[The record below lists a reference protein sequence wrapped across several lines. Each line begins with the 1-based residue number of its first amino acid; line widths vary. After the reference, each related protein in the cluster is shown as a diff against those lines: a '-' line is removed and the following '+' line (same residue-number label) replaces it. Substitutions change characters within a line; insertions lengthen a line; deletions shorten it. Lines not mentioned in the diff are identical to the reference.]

1 VRGDAAGGVG
11 LGIGSYTRCPK
22 PDTRKEVNQMSYMV
36 KMRVGGV
43 DYVGNGL
50 RFSTEEE
57 ARDYG
62 VALAGRWT
70 VFRDW
75 VVECDHQYNPSRS
88 CGVNVCYDCL
98 DHEGLALCF
107 CGWARSGGD
116 GRRQLEE
123 MGENIEEE

>member
-1 VRGDAAGGVG
+1 M
-11 LGIGSYTRCPK
+11 SYILMVEVEG
-22 PDTRKEVNQMSYMV
+22 KEVWMPPRRFQTEDEA
-36 KMRVGGV
+36 G
-43 DYVGNGL
+43 DY
-50 RFSTEEE
+50 
-57 ARDYG
+57 ARDLIRQAPILAEFADEFLDAKQAKVVRWG
-62 VALAGRWT
+62 VRRLEEMVWT
-70 VFRDW
+70 VF
-75 VVECDHQYNPSRS
+75 CDHQYNPSRS